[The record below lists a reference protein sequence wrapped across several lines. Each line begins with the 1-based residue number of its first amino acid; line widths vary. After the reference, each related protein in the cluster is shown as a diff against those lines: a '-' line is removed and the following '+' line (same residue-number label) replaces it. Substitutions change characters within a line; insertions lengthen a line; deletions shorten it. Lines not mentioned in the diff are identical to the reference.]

1 MECGCVVLEALTQ
14 REQEGSGLHGV
25 VWSSPMGA
33 LSLSL
38 SKESLGTGP
47 FVFIFGHTE

>member
-1 MECGCVVLEALTQ
+1 MECGCVVLERALTQ

-25 VWSSPMGA
+25 IWSSPMGA

-38 SKESLGTGP
+38 SKVPKDGA
-47 FVFIFGHTE
+47 FVFYFWPH